1 MESWARELSLSIVN
15 WNIYIPVWPLS
26 LNVGFWAGLCDWS
39 AGLTQ
44 WSSNCRGQ
52 IIRPQIP
59 RCVTCLLMA
68 DEIMT
73 KVPNLARLVLAD
85 DYSLCWNVVSS
96 NSILL
101 LWRAVFISTFEHKM
115 RYLLCTTI
123 PKYILLQ
130 IMLNLVVKE
139 ISPVSCSYSKG
150 NQW

>member
-1 MESWARELSLSIVN
+1 MLGFEPGCVIDLQDLHNDPQIV
-15 WNIYIPVWPLS
+15 
-26 LNVGFWAGLCDWS
+26 D
-39 AGLTQ
+39 
-44 WSSNCRGQ
+44 RGQ

-101 LWRAVFISTFEHKM
+101 L
-115 RYLLCTTI
+115 
-123 PKYILLQ
+123 
-130 IMLNLVVKE
+130 
-139 ISPVSCSYSKG
+139 
-150 NQW
+150 